1 MLETV
6 ELFYLQMVATL
17 AWISQLITNQMILM
31 NKREFWKQVEKYIK
45 LKQLQKET
53 INRFKLL
60 HISQDKI
67 ILLFVNKLMKENYN
81 ANMALHRE

>member
-6 ELFYLQMVATL
+6 GQFYLQMVATL
-17 AWISQLITNQMILM
+17 VSTSQLITNQMTLM
-31 NKREFWKQVEKYIK
+31 NKREFWKQVEKYTK

-53 INRFKLL
+53 TNRFKQL

-67 ILLFVNKLMKENYN
+67 TLLYVNKQMKEIQTQT
-81 ANMALHRE
+81 